1 MEILDEL
8 AVWDVQDACGLVTGL
23 SDWDDDALAS
33 LLDGLITWRG
43 RDREEVAAVAAT
55 LRAARGWTGGGALG
69 KALGVAAGA
78 VAEGSSEW
86 GLGGGAT
93 PEWPPAPPDGHETVE
108 EDDGYAAGAD

>member
-1 MEILDEL
+1 M
-8 AVWDVQDACGLVTGL
+8 
-23 SDWDDDALAS
+23 
-33 LLDGLITWRG
+33 
-43 RDREEVAAVAAT
+43 
-55 LRAARGWTGGGALG
+55 
-69 KALGVAAGA
+69 GVAAGA

>member
-1 MEILDEL
+1 M
-8 AVWDVQDACGLVTGL
+8 
-23 SDWDDDALAS
+23 
-33 LLDGLITWRG
+33 LDGLITWRG
-43 RDREEVAAVAAT
+43 RDREEVATVAAT